1 MENKNHQ
8 RRKWKETKRKQET
21 RKKKLRNYIKEEQEK
36 GNYDDIEIWRV
47 DARFIEPSHSEY
59 DERDEKEME
68 QNLDTIDDIEGT
80 RNKVS
85 NQGKKDLQSPKLEEE
100 HSNLN
105 EISSFENI
113 PAENR

>member
-1 MENKNHQ
+1 
-8 RRKWKETKRKQET
+8 
-21 RKKKLRNYIKEEQEK
+21 
-36 GNYDDIEIWRV
+36 
-47 DARFIEPSHSEY
+47 
-59 DERDEKEME
+59 ME

-85 NQGKKDLQSPKLEEE
+85 NQGKKDLQLPKLEEE